1 MTVERIYEVRVTGLV
16 PDTVLRG
23 LGDVEIATQEMRTV
37 LSGRFPDQAALYGF
51 LYRLRTLGL
60 DVVEVRRVAGRPL
73 IVPSDAVPPAESS
86 EPTDTSQ
93 PTETSEPSGVEPAAA
108 AEPEAQA

>member
-1 MTVERIYEVRVTGLV
+1 MTMTVERIYEVRVTGLV
-16 PDTVLRG
+16 PDTVLSG

-60 DVVEVRRVAGRPL
+60 DVVEVRRVAGRPHV
-73 IVPSDAVPPAESS
+73 VPSDAVPPAESS
-86 EPTDTSQ
+86 EPSE
-93 PTETSEPSGVEPAAA
+93 PSEPSGVEPAAA